1 MPLVADANEKGLW
14 INPSAPPGGAGV
26 FALVIGVS
34 RYDHLAGGIS
44 PAPDTYGLGQLA
56 VSALTAYRLFEW
68 LSDGYALTSWPV
80 AKARLLLSPVR
91 NGIAGATADEL
102 AGCDAAICNHAVE
115 ATFASCQAA
124 IQRWYADMQAIAPAV
139 TGRSLFFFSGHGLEL
154 KQSHQVLL
162 PSDYLRPP
170 TQPINEAI
178 STRNL
183 IDCLPYLPR
192 VGSHVLLM
200 DACRNDFDRLRG
212 RKVEGFDI
220 LNEGAP
226 GTTNAIYDKGVL
238 YSTASGQQA
247 YQPQSPS
254 KGLSLFGQALLDG
267 LKTKPVP
274 VLDEAPIELLSRGN
288 TRIVEINSLTSYI
301 KGRIAALIKAANE
314 SVVQVVRSEV
324 SSSDPRRPI
333 ELAEIKSAGQVA
345 LDGTLPPIKEIV
357 DALPGLETFEVGRP
371 DRRTPPAPASRP
383 RRVTTKEREAWLAR
397 RYSIEKKPGKLLPA
411 GATKGEHFGR
421 LHEPLGSEDVTDP
434 WLDSMRITGLST
446 RVPVDHTA
454 VPIVGTRLGSEKSDL
469 HRVQIHFQL
478 TEQDPVGH
486 LLTIEDRHRRRF
498 GCVLPHDPKRPTYQL
513 EIDAGGSE
521 ADPKPFIR
529 FAAYLSPHGG
539 GLPGQAATIWERLR
553 ALNPTAA
560 TPLIEKS
567 EGVLAGKVASPLA
580 ATVAGVVLLN
590 ANRFDLMHDWIRNV
604 GNWFSWLPDG
614 VVLWTE
620 QCRREAARQRLYP
633 TVIPWFATELAKRSL
648 PFTADGFGFAADI
661 VRDVQRGRVK
671 TDRATRRLVDALGER
686 IDRVMPY
693 FRDEGLFCSY
703 RAWPDDLAL
712 LDAIGPPRPDTRRR
726 RPAPTRKRK
735 PSPKKRPAARSKRKL
750 STRKPSGSKRGG

>member
-1 MPLVADANEKGLW
+1 MPLLADPNEKGLW
-14 INPSAPPGGAGV
+14 INPNPPPGGAGV

-34 RYDHLAGGIS
+34 RYDHLTGGIS

-68 LSDGYALTSWPV
+68 LSDGYALTGWPV
-80 AKARLLLSPVR
+80 ATARLLLSPVR
-91 NGIAGATADEL
+91 KGIAGATADEL
-102 AGCDAAICNHAVE
+102 AGCDPAICDHAVE
-115 ATFASCQAA
+115 ATFANCQAA
-124 IQRWYADMQAIAPAV
+124 VERWYADMQAIAPAAA
-139 TGRSLFFFSGHGLEL
+139 GRSLFFFSGHGLEL

-162 PSDYLRPP
+162 PSNYLRPP
-170 TQPINEAI
+170 NQPINEAI

-192 VGSHVLLM
+192 IGSHVLLM

-226 GTTNAIYDKGVL
+226 GTENAIYDKGVL

-274 VLDEAPIELLSRGN
+274 VLDEAPIELRSRGDL
-288 TRIVEINSLTSYI
+288 RIVEINGLTSYI
-301 KGRIAALIKAANE
+301 KGRIAALIKAAKE

-324 SSSDPRRPI
+324 SSSDPGRPI
-333 ELAEIKSAGQVA
+333 ELAEIRHAATVLEGV
-345 LDGTLPPIKEIV
+345 TLPISEVV
-357 DALPGLETFEVGRP
+357 DGLPGLETFEAVRSDKRRP
-371 DRRTPPAPASRP
+371 LTPEPRP
-383 RRVTTKEREAWLAR
+383 RRVPVKEREAWLAR
-397 RYSIEKKPGKLLPA
+397 RYSIERKPGALLTA
-411 GATKGEHFGR
+411 GATKDQHFGR
-421 LHEPLGSEDVTDP
+421 LHGVLGSEAVTDP
-434 WLDSMRITGLST
+434 WLDSLRIAGLAT
-446 RVPVDHTA
+446 RASADHMA
-454 VPIVGTRLGSEKSDL
+454 VPIVSARQDRETRL

-478 TEQDPVGH
+478 TRRDPVGH
-486 LLTIEDRHRRRF
+486 LLTIEDGYRRRF
-498 GCVLPHDPKRPTYQL
+498 GCVLPHDLQRPTYQL
-513 EIDAGGSE
+513 EIDVGDGETGPNS
-521 ADPKPFIR
+521 FIR
-529 FAAYLSPHGG
+529 FAAYLSAQSG
-539 GLPGQAATIWERLR
+539 GLPGKAAMIWERLR

-560 TPLIEKS
+560 TPLVERS
-567 EGVLAGKVASPLA
+567 EGVLAEKVQSPLA
-580 ATVAGVVLLN
+580 ATIAGVVLLN
-590 ANRFDLMHDWIRNV
+590 AGRLDLMHDWVRNV
-604 GNWFSWLPDG
+604 GNWYSWIPDG

-620 QCRREAARQRLYP
+620 QCRREPARQRLYP
-633 TVIPWFATELAKRSL
+633 AVIPWFAQELAKRSL
-648 PFTADGFGFAADI
+648 PFTADGFGFAANI

-712 LDAIGPPRPDTRRR
+712 LDAIGPPRSDTRRR

-750 STRKPSGSKRGG
+750 STRKPSGSKRGR